1 MGDSKKI
8 TLKPTYAD
16 KPWLKIYDEL
26 GLQSSFEY
34 PKIPLFELIDRA
46 ASKYPDSSA
55 AVYMGREYTYRELKS
70 HVDRLASALAE
81 LGVNKGDVIGVQF
94 WNSPQFII
102 SVYGTL
108 KAGAIVGLFNPL
120 LPLPDLTYVLKMSGA
135 KAIITQDSKLD
146 EVVSI
151 KSETK
156 LEQVIITSLKD
167 YSAEEEPEIKE
178 IQDALQLRNLISTAE
193 PNPPKVEVDPTQDL
207 AVLIFTGG
215 TTGVPKG
222 VMLTH
227 YNLTTNIIQTFGPTA
242 GIIMEAYQ
250 GEFAVLGCIPFS
262 HIYGFTCAMNLA
274 LNWAGNLLLVPDPR
288 DNEMIYQLVKK
299 YNPLFTPA
307 VPTQFMRLA
316 ETKGVDLKELLG
328 TIPFSGSAALPPE
341 VSKTY
346 EKKADILVSEGYGLS
361 ETSPVTHSNFVT
373 ILKGVGIDLN
383 LPLKLGSIGIPVPD
397 TEVRIVDLETGTQ
410 DMPVGESGEMIIR
423 GPQVMKGYWPTSGNG
438 LRDGWVYTGDI
449 CKMDEDGYFYVVDR
463 MKDMINVSGYK
474 VYGRVVDDVLY
485 EHPAVSRAAAIG
497 IPDPKRP
504 GSERIKV
511 FTRLREG
518 YEPSKQLEEDII
530 RHCKER
536 LPPYAVPK
544 FVEFK
549 EDLPLT
555 ATEKIFKRKLREEE
569 IEKQK
574 TRSQAV

>member
-1 MGDSKKI
+1 MIEKS
-8 TLKPTYAD
+8 PYAE
-16 KPWLKIYDEL
+16 KPWMKIYNEL

-34 PKIPLFELIDRA
+34 PKIPLFELLDRA
-46 ASKYPDSSA
+46 ARDYPNSLAS
-55 AVYMGREYTYRELKS
+55 VYMGREYTYKEFKS
-70 HVDRLASALAE
+70 HADRLATALAE
-81 LGVNKGDVIGVQF
+81 LGVKKGDVVGVNF

-102 SVYGTL
+102 GVYGSL
-108 KAGAIVGLFNPL
+108 KAGATVSLFNPL
-120 LPLPDLTYVLKMSGA
+120 LPLPDLTYGLQKSGA
-135 KAIITQDSKLD
+135 KAIITQDEKLND
-146 EVVSI
+146 LVSI
-151 KSETK
+151 KSQTK
-156 LEQVIITSLKD
+156 LEHIIITSIKD
-167 YSAEEEPEIKE
+167 YSTEEEKEIK
-178 IQDALQLRNLISTAE
+178 DKKGTLQLRNLISKAE
-193 PNPPKVEVDPTQDL
+193 TNPPQVKVNPTEDVAL
-207 AVLIFTGG
+207 LFFTGG
-215 TTGVPKG
+215 TTGIPKG

-227 YNLTTNIIQTFGPTA
+227 YNLTTNVLQTFGPTA
-242 GIIMEAYQ
+242 GIVLDVYR
-250 GEFAVLGCIPFS
+250 GEFAVLGAIPFS

-274 LNWAGNLLLVPDPR
+274 INWAGNLLLVPDPR
-288 DNEMIYQLVKK
+288 DNEMIYRLIKK
-299 YNPLFTPA
+299 YHPLFAPA

-316 ETKGVDLKELLG
+316 ETKDIDLNELKG
-328 TIPFSGSAALPPE
+328 SIPFSGSAALPPE

-373 ILKGVGIDLN
+373 ILKGVGIDIN

-397 TEVRIVDLETGTQ
+397 TEVRIVDIETGTQ
-410 DMPVGESGEMIIR
+410 DMPVGEPGEMIIR
-423 GPQVMKGYWPTSGNG
+423 GPQVMKGYWPTPGDG

-511 FTRLREG
+511 FIRVREE
-518 YEPSKQLEEDII
+518 YKPSKQLEEDIL

-536 LPPYAVPK
+536 LAPYAVPK
-544 FVEFK
+544 FVEFR

-569 IEKQK
+569 IKKQK
-574 TRSQAV
+574 AKGQTV